1 MKFLSDKFHI
11 LKLIAGLLLK
21 YKGKPPLTKKYFS
34 SVEKSR
40 RLVLKELFIWLFR
53 ERDMCKMYNA
63 FGLNLKDTDVNEF
76 IGPAE
81 IDRIRQKVE
90 SSLRDCYDLG
100 DLDYRVVC
108 KDKNITSSYLSSFG
122 IKTIDTLALII
133 DGEFVSPND
142 SELDLS
148 KLLAKKE
155 FVLKRPSL
163 EASGGF
169 NFCRVIDYDGDL
181 SIEVNYVP
189 HKLREFEKLLKCGL
203 WILQDALV
211 AHSELVK
218 MAGVALHTTRFVT
231 VRTPM
236 GISMVSSFQAFT
248 TGGAKS
254 DSWANGSIYVG
265 VDANTGCLKREGFYS
280 PWHKNGAIVTTHP
293 DTNIEFEGF
302 RIPFYDEA
310 ERICIDAHKLLYA
323 TFIVGWDVA
332 ITDDGPVIVE
342 CNETPGMNAIQC
354 VDRGLRKDFLAML
367 KDTKAW
373 KQ

>member
-1 MKFLSDKFHI
+1 MKFLYEQLRL
-11 LKLIAGLLLK
+11 LKLIAGLLFK
-21 YKGKPPLTKKYFS
+21 HRGQPPVKKRYFS
-34 SVEKSR
+34 GSKKSFIFTLIEL
-40 RLVLKELFIWLFR
+40 LVWLFR
-53 ERDMCKMYNA
+53 ERDLCKMYYA
-63 FGLNLKDTDVNEF
+63 FGLNLRGSSIEEY
-76 IGPAE
+76 IGPLE
-81 IDRIRQKVE
+81 IDNVRQAIE
-90 SSLRDCYDLG
+90 ADLRLCYQLEG
-100 DLDYRVVC
+100 LNYRVVC
-108 KDKNITSSYLSSFG
+108 KDKNIAAAYLSSYG
-122 IKTIDTLALII
+122 VNTLETIALIV
-133 DGEFVSPND
+133 DGVFISTNHR
-142 SELDLS
+142 DLNVQ
-148 KLLAKKE
+148 KLLSMQK

-169 NFCRVIDYDGDL
+169 NFCKVISGEREPL
-181 SIEVNYVP
+181 IVVNEVEYEL
-189 HKLREFEKLLKCGL
+189 HDFEKLIENGL
-203 WILQDALV
+203 WILQKALV
-211 AHSELVK
+211 AHSDLVS
-218 MAGVALHTTRFVT
+218 MAGVALHTTRIVT
-231 VRTPM
+231 VRTPK
-236 GISMVSSFQAFT
+236 GVRVVSGFQAFT

-265 VDANTGCLKREGFYS
+265 IDTTTRCLQRDGFYS